1 MRLLRASLMTAL
13 LIAPVLAD
21 KGGVPHNKDRDE
33 QNRDQQQGRPAA
45 RVVVTFGQRDR
56 EVINGY
62 YGNHSNLPP
71 GLAKRNGN
79 LPPGLQKQ
87 MQRNGHLPPGLEN
100 RFTPFPVDVERR
112 LPPIPR
118 GCGCVR
124 GLLDGQAVI
133 YDPKTRIILDVLD
146 IVQNLRR

>member
-1 MRLLRASLMTAL
+1 MTVI

-21 KGGVPHNKDRDE
+21 KGGVPHNQERDE
-33 QNRDQQQGRPAA
+33 PHREEQQGRQAP
-45 RVVVTFGQRDR
+45 RVVATFGQRDR

-62 YGNHSNLPP
+62 YGNNSHLPP

-87 MQRNGHLPPGLEN
+87 LQRNGRLPPGLES
-100 RFTPFPVDVERR
+100 RFTPFPVEVERR

-118 GCGCVR
+118 GCVR
-124 GLLDGQAVI
+124 GVLDGQAVI
-133 YDPKTRIILDVLD
+133 YDPKTRIVLDVLD
-146 IVQNLRR
+146 IVMNLRR